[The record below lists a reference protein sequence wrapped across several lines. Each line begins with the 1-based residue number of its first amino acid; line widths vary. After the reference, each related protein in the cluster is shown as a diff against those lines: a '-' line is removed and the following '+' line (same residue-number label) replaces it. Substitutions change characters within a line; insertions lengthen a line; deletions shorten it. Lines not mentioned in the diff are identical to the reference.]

1 MPEGPIARRV
11 RQTVVGSDDEVREL
25 DFLKELRDV
34 TLANPVAWF
43 GMKPRGE
50 LGFYGYEKDF
60 KIFIVR
66 ALERRQYDEESR
78 GIQDA
83 EAQEESSSWILVCTL
98 EGRIICV
105 II

>member
-43 GMKPRGE
+43 GMKPR
-50 LGFYGYEKDF
+50 
-60 KIFIVR
+60 VR